1 MTQLELSLDFV
12 CQECNGNIGISIQ
25 CSGRGLEEDCE
36 TMSAVRV
43 PCPNCQC
50 ILEVYF
56 RPLTGEYVDQ
66 VPLLVQGLRPMPS
79 LN

>member
-12 CQECNGNIGISIQ
+12 CQECNGNVGITMQ
-25 CSGRGLEEDCE
+25 CRGRGLEEVSDAL
-36 TMSAVRV
+36 SAVRV

-56 RPLTGEYVDQ
+56 RPLTGVYVDQ
-66 VPLLVQGLRPMPS
+66 VPLILQGHVPVPS
-79 LN
+79 MN